1 MPANAQGMRASTR
14 AFRVLLVGSLA
25 TSGCLQLG
33 DQPTDDQDPKS
44 PGEVL
49 GFFAVDGKLSDDSCG
64 AESLSAP
71 AKWSFEVK
79 LSRDGSTLYWL
90 NGHEAIVGEI
100 DKAGAFAFET
110 HLDLPLVPRRGAAK
124 GCTIVRR
131 DSASGAL
138 ADNAFKGKLT
148 YAYQATSDS
157 DCSEFATG
165 VDGMP
170 EALPCKLTYSLSGA
184 KLAE

>member
-1 MPANAQGMRASTR
+1 MRAATR
-14 AFRVLLVGSLA
+14 AFAVLLVGA
-25 TSGCLQLG
+25 VACSGCIQLG
-33 DQPTDDQDPKS
+33 DQATENQDPKS

-71 AKWSFEVK
+71 AEWSFEVK

-90 NGHEAIVGEI
+90 NGREAIVGEI
-100 DKAGAFAFET
+100 DKAGSFAFET
-110 HLDLPLVPRRGAAK
+110 HLDLPLVKARGAAK

-138 ADNAFKGKLT
+138 DDSAFEGKLS
-148 YAYQATSDS
+148 YSYQEASGS
-157 DCSEFATG
+157 DCSELTTG
-165 VDGMP
+165 TDGMP
-170 EALPCKLTYSLSGA
+170 EALPCKLTYSLSA
-184 KLAE
+184 VRVSE